1 MMSKEMDNRQ
11 LWLKVTLL
19 LQQLGVPAHLSGYY
33 YLRSAIMI
41 SYQESN
47 SVSSVTKLL
56 YPEIAKDFDTTQ
68 QKVERGIRNAIE
80 VGWKNGNPDFFQKE
94 FGYATGTKS
103 RRPSNSEY
111 IARIVDYIRMKELE
125 REMPD
130 IAREMGIKPAV
141 LPAHS
146 GY

>member
-1 MMSKEMDNRQ
+1 MMSKEMEDRQ

-33 YLRSAIMI
+33 YLRSAIII
-41 SYQESN
+41 SYRESN

-56 YPEIAKDFDTTQ
+56 YPEIAKCFDTTQ

-80 VGWKNGNPDFFQKE
+80 VGWKNGNPEFFQKE
-94 FGYATGTKS
+94 FGYVTGIGS

-125 REMPD
+125 QEMPE
-130 IAREMGIKPAV
+130 IPMQMGLMPMQAI
-141 LPAHS
+141 
-146 GY
+146 